1 MKMSDLDLQKFCHRL
16 PKVELHAHL
25 NTTYSLQTLRLL
37 LKSNNGSENIEDMY
51 FTTSHPIA
59 ESFKLFT
66 KIQSLVTTPEDVYIL
81 TKSIIEEYAQENVKY
96 LELRSTPKH
105 IPSSGMTKEVYLR
118 TMIEAIKDSE
128 SEGYPI
134 IVRILVSIDRRQGL
148 ENARVAVD
156 LAEKLMNEDNI
167 VVGIDFSGDP
177 EVGDAADYIPVFLD
191 AAKRKLKLALHLAE
205 LNKEHSFQETVKV
218 LEQCCDLPIRIG
230 HGTFLHHAQ
239 QNSKWSALAK
249 FVYTKKIPIETCI
262 TSNLKTETVNCLEQH
277 HFKYWKDRGHP
288 VILCADGK
296 GVYNTSLS
304 QEYFLAMSAF
314 QLTQQELKDYVVGT
328 LDSIFGSDEIKE
340 ELRTEFTTLM
350 STLPSV

>member
-1 MKMSDLDLQKFCHRL
+1 M
-16 PKVELHAHL
+16 
-25 NTTYSLQTLRLL
+25 
-37 LKSNNGSENIEDMY
+37 I
-51 FTTSHPIA
+51 
-59 ESFKLFT
+59 SFKLFT

-177 EVGDAADYIPVFLD
+177 E
-191 AAKRKLKLALHLAE
+191 

-218 LEQCCDLPIRIG
+218 LEQCCNLPIRIG

-239 QNSKWSALAK
+239 QNDKWSALANL
-249 FVYTKKIPIETCI
+249 VYTKKIPIEIIRLDSKLHIISRDNISMHYFKSENRNCALFRA
-262 TSNLKTETVNCLEQH
+262 TSFQ
-277 HFKYWKDRGHP
+277 
-288 VILCADGK
+288 ADGK

-340 ELRTEFTTLM
+340 ELRTEFTTNVHYVFSGAKDTYLNNCNKHLFYCYKTSPEIFTRNQNVETNLFLPNI
-350 STLPSV
+350 STLRDLREDNPVISSM